1 MSRYEI
7 SDEEVDLLKLDI
19 HQINAKLSP
28 LVRVTDKVF
37 CLCMPE
43 KLPMHVSRKGPNY
56 FPVKSSK
63 TGALHHKLC
72 KHNSL
77 TASMAALM
85 GYTLEAISSADLDE
99 VNVTLTKPLIKG
111 NISPSTIT
119 SQFAFKQGLM
129 RPVTN
134 RMTELGLLH
143 LMWERASLHEYHP
156 MNIVGSLWP
165 KIRRAACGIHPQGL
179 KELKYGLSDL
189 LLLPLHAE
197 TINQNMRNYAKFRHA
212 QNNNQFVLFVAKLN
226 KAEVACLLAAETT
239 DFSLSAQ
246 FGVNLTLYTDSA
258 KPLTNALHVSFS
270 TELSYSQS
278 TGDDLIV
285 LGIAKPASSAN
296 YSEISSM
303 VLMPVIAGHVPYD
316 SSYEKRFTLE
326 LVRQHRWFKKP
337 LRYEAARDRQ
347 VHPDFMLLDTQEP
360 VVVEVYGM
368 NTLEYRHRKEEKR
381 MIYASEGYPYKYW
394 EWDAA
399 KCSDLAVWLRNHPL
413 PKIG

>member
-1 MSRYEI
+1 MTRYEI

-19 HQINAKLSP
+19 HQINAMLAS
-28 LVRVTDKVF
+28 LVRVPNKVF

-56 FPVKSSK
+56 FPVKNSN
-63 TGALHHKLC
+63 TGVLHHKLC
-72 KHNSL
+72 KHHSL

-165 KIRRAACGIHPQGL
+165 KIFRAACGIHPKSL

-197 TINQNMRNYAKFRHA
+197 TINQKNRNFAKFKDA
-212 QNNNQFVLFVAKLN
+212 QKNNQFVLFVAKL
-226 KAEVACLLAAETT
+226 
-239 DFSLSAQ
+239 
-246 FGVNLTLYTDSA
+246 
-258 KPLTNALHVSFS
+258 
-270 TELSYSQS
+270 
-278 TGDDLIV
+278 
-285 LGIAKPASSAN
+285 
-296 YSEISSM
+296 
-303 VLMPVIAGHVPYD
+303 
-316 SSYEKRFTLE
+316 R
-326 LVRQHRWFKKP
+326 
-337 LRYEAARDRQ
+337 
-347 VHPDFMLLDTQEP
+347 
-360 VVVEVYGM
+360 
-368 NTLEYRHRKEEKR
+368 
-381 MIYASEGYPYKYW
+381 
-394 EWDAA
+394 
-399 KCSDLAVWLRNHPL
+399 
-413 PKIG
+413 